1 VSVLD
6 RPVLIPS
13 GEAARSFR
21 RALAL
26 TSTLALV
33 VLAILLPVM
42 QSSDETAQGYR
53 IRSLER
59 QKTDLDAQIHR
70 SQSQIAQLGSLA
82 RIDSDARNRLGMV
95 PITREVA
102 LDISV
107 PLPRVHSLPNG
118 YLPAGTD
125 DRVSPGPSLWTR
137 LRRLLPHP

>member
-1 VSVLD
+1 MSVLD
-6 RPVLIPS
+6 RPILIPS
-13 GEAARSFR
+13 GDAAKSFR

-42 QSSDETAQGYR
+42 QSSDETSQGYR

-82 RIDSDARNRLGMV
+82 RIDADARNRLGMV
-95 PITREVA
+95 PITREVN
-102 LDISV
+102 LDIGV

-118 YLPAGTD
+118 YLPASTDNAAGT
-125 DRVSPGPSLWTR
+125 SISFWTR
-137 LRRLLPHP
+137 LVHLLPRH